1 VRAPLRRRVER
12 LEAKGRATGE
22 RVRYAWWRAGE
33 PRPEAQPGERLVVT
47 RWADHGEGDGAS
59 EAEQR

>member
-1 VRAPLRRRVER
+1 MRRRVER
-12 LEAKGRATGE
+12 LEARHHPMGE
-22 RVRYAWWRAGE
+22 RVRCVWWRRGA
-33 PRPEAQPGERLVVT
+33 PRPEAQPGERLIVT